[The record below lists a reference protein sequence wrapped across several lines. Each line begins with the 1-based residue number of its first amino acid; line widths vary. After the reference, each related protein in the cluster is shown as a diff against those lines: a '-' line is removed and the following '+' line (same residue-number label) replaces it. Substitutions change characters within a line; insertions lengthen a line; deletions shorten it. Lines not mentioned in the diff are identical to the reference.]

1 MNTGQ
6 GKKFKKLNKL
16 RFRSIF
22 QQPDVLASSQT
33 VRRKDSLRMHLFV
46 SEWLW
51 KVGDNKKAAEKIAE
65 LVAINI
71 SSAYDE
77 NDQELLHQLFKID
90 GVAVVNDGPNVDIQ
104 IDIWK
109 TAYFLISVYIWILLS
124 KERKG
129 KYVLKKRIR
138 KLRHYYSKRDYENI
152 SYELLGLVVSHNFSK
167 INDKVGAE

>member
-1 MNTGQ
+1 MNKGQ

-22 QQPDVLASSQT
+22 QQPGALANSEK
-33 VRRKDSLRMHLFV
+33 VRRKDSLRMHAFV

-90 GVAVVNDGPNVDIQ
+90 GVIVANDGPNVSIQ

-109 TAYFLISVYIWILLS
+109 TAHFLISVYYWILLS
-124 KERKG
+124 KECKG
-129 KYVLKKRIR
+129 KYVLKKRVR
-138 KLRHYYSKRDYENI
+138 RLRHYYSNRNYEKI
-152 SYELLGLVVSHNFSK
+152 SEELLGLVVSHNFSN
-167 INDKVGAE
+167 ISNEVGAE